1 MFLKQAEAKFAELQ
15 RQQQKPKLVPPLP
28 QEPDPEPPPPPP
40 PEPEPDPEPDLPPAA
55 AKVIGLKVP
64 PELRIKLDA
73 VKERRGLGSV
83 RATALL
89 ALEAGADILLREG

>member
-1 MFLKQAEAKFAELQ
+1 MFLKQAEARFAQLQ

-28 QEPDPEPPPPPP
+28 QEPEPEPPPPP
-40 PEPEPDPEPDLPPAA
+40 PEPEPEPEPDLPPAA

-73 VKERRGLGSV
+73 VKERRGLRSV

-89 ALEAGADILLREG
+89 ALEAGADILLGEK